1 MDHLGTRHEVARGHS
16 TRLLNKQ
23 RGKSATELY
32 SQFFFL
38 PVFARDDKGYLKS
51 ECKDRA
57 VRRGQVF
64 QGKLTPVCEFPFVC
78 FDVKFLFPVQEDQC
92 AKRH

>member
-1 MDHLGTRHEVARGHS
+1 MRPSCTLS
-16 TRLLNKQ
+16 F
-23 RGKSATELY
+23 S
-32 SQFFFL
+32 SFQFSG
-38 PVFARDDKGYLKS
+38 DDKGYLKS

-78 FDVKFLFPVQEDQC
+78 FEVKFLFPVQED
-92 AKRH
+92 